1 MARDFADKSA
11 ARQWV
16 WDRLLADGVA
26 RFPFPPHG
34 RIPNFAGAD
43 LAAARLLDIEPWK
56 SATAIKVN
64 PGSPQRPLR
73 AEALRRGITVFV
85 PTPRLRGGFKK
96 LDPRRIPPDKIQE
109 AAGLSRGDR
118 WSEEVALADMPRLDA
133 IVCGSVAV
141 TRDGRR
147 CGKGEGYSDLEFAI
161 LRELGHP
168 PVPVAT
174 TVHDLQVVDS
184 VPRDPTDQPL
194 SVIVTPTH
202 AIRIKRPSAAPT
214 GIVSSP
220 SAATTGA
227 VVSFS
232 SSNSSLDS
240 SAKLL
245 TKLSGFLISWAIPA
259 VSWPSAAIFWAC
271 NRLAC
276 AACNSCSAFSAV
288 SRAARISASARLRSV
303 MSPMIN
309 TKPPPGTALCRTS
322 MTRPSGRVRSR
333 RNSWSVGFSKAVLC
347 SAPCY

>member
-1 MARDFADKSA
+1 MARNFADKSA

-16 WDRLLADGVA
+16 WDTLSAEGVA

-34 RIPNFAGAD
+34 RIPNFMGAE
-43 LAAARLLDIEPWK
+43 LAAARLLDIEPWR
-56 SATAIKVN
+56 SATVIKVN
-64 PGSPQRPLR
+64 PDSPQRPLR
-73 AEALRRGITVFV
+73 AQALRRGITVFV

-96 LDPRRIPPDKIQE
+96 LDPRRIPPDKIDE

-141 TRDGRR
+141 TRHGRR

-194 SVIVTPTH
+194 NVITTPIR

-214 GIVSSP
+214 GIDWTRL
-220 SAATTGA
+220 SAEDFKEMPILADLKRMTT
-227 VVSFS
+227 
-232 SSNSSLDS
+232 SN
-240 SAKLL
+240 A
-245 TKLSGFLISWAIPA
+245 
-259 VSWPSAAIFWAC
+259 
-271 NRLAC
+271 
-276 AACNSCSAFSAV
+276 
-288 SRAARISASARLRSV
+288 
-303 MSPMIN
+303 
-309 TKPPPGTALCRTS
+309 
-322 MTRPSGRVRSR
+322 
-333 RNSWSVGFSKAVLC
+333 
-347 SAPCY
+347 